1 MFREQRKEYK
11 MEKEE
16 WGNINVANAGQEE
29 QIEIEFEEPEEE
41 EKPQVEVQNEEE
53 KQEVVEPKQEEEKAP
68 ELEGIETKGA
78 EKRIR
83 QLIRQRKERDE
94 HIQALIQKNEELNT
108 NLRTKDKEVNT
119 LGKSSLDASEKQ
131 LTDKIEL
138 ARAVYTEA
146 FEEGDKDRVLK
157 AQEMLNDA
165 QIDLKNVTAAKSNYP
180 EIEDVPQQAQ
190 PQPQQQVRQQ
200 PANDPRAEDWASKN
214 DWFGKDNIMTAAALA
229 IDAELKGEGYDPQ
242 DQDFYQEI
250 DNRLKKAF
258 PQKLGESQERVQE
271 VTSSPAQVVSGGS
284 RSSSS
289 SSRKVK
295 LSKEDVALAQKWNI
309 PLEKYAAEK
318 LKVDDSDG
326 YTNIL

>member
-11 MEKEE
+11 MDKEE
-16 WGNINVANAGQEE
+16 WGNINVANEGQEE
-29 QIEIEFEEPEEE
+29 KIEIEFEEPEEE
-41 EKPQVEVQNEEE
+41 EKPQVEVQKEED

-68 ELEGIETKGA
+68 ELDGIETKGA

-94 HIQALIQKNEELNT
+94 HIQALIQKNEELST
-108 NLRTKDKEVNT
+108 NLRTKDKEVNV

-138 ARAVYTEA
+138 ARSVYAEA
-146 FEEGDKDRVLK
+146 FEEGDKERVLK

-165 QIDLKNVTAAKSNYP
+165 QIDLKSVTAAKNNYQ

-214 DWFGKDNIMTAAALA
+214 DWFGKDNVMTAAALA
-229 IDAELKGEGYDPQ
+229 IDAELKGEGYDPA

-250 DNRLKKAF
+250 DNRLKQAF

-271 VTSSPAQVVSGGS
+271 NTSQPAQVVSGGS

>member
-1 MFREQRKEYK
+1 MKSK
-11 MEKEE
+11 
-16 WGNINVANAGQEE
+16 
-29 QIEIEFEEPEEE
+29 
-41 EKPQVEVQNEEE
+41 
-53 KQEVVEPKQEEEKAP
+53 EEEKAP
-68 ELEGIETKGA
+68 ELDGIETKGA

-165 QIDLKNVTAAKSNYP
+165 QIDLKSVTAAKNNYQ

-214 DWFGKDNIMTAAALA
+214 DWFGKDNVMTAAALA
-229 IDAELKGEGYDPQ
+229 IDAELKGEGYDPA

-250 DNRLKKAF
+250 DNRLKQAF
-258 PQKLGESQERVQE
+258 PQKLGESQESCAGKY
-271 VTSSPAQVVSGGS
+271 VTTCSSSIWGS

-289 SSRKVK
+289 NSRKVK
-295 LSKEDVALAQKWNI
+295 LSKEDVRLAQKWNI

>member
-1 MFREQRKEYK
+1 
-11 MEKEE
+11 MEKEQ
-16 WGNINVANAGQEE
+16 WSNVDVANAGQED
-29 QIEIEFEEPEEE
+29 QIEIEFEEPQEEE
-41 EKPQVEVQNEEE
+41 TPQIETQ
-53 KQEVVEPKQEEEKAP
+53 KEVVESKEEEKAP
-68 ELEGIETKGA
+68 ELDGIETKGA

-165 QIDLKNVTAAKSNYP
+165 QIDLKSVTAAKNNYQ

-214 DWFGKDNIMTAAALA
+214 DWFGKDNVMTAAALA
-229 IDAELKGEGYDPQ
+229 IDAELKGEGYDPA

-250 DNRLKKAF
+250 DNRLKQAF
-258 PQKLGESQERVQE
+258 PQKLGESQERVQGS
-271 VTSSPAQVVSGGS
+271 TSTPAQVVSGGS

>member
-16 WGNINVANAGQEE
+16 WSNVNVANAGQEE

-41 EKPQVEVQNEEE
+41 KEKPQVEVQKE
-53 KQEVVEPKQEEEKAP
+53 KEVVESKEEEKAP

-165 QIDLKNVTAAKSNYP
+165 QIDLKSVTAAKNNYQ

-200 PANDPRAEDWASKN
+200 PVNDPRAEDWASKN
-214 DWFGKDNIMTAAALA
+214 DWFGKDNVMTAAALA

-250 DNRLKKAF
+250 DNRLKQAF
-258 PQKLGESQERVQE
+258 PQKLGNSQERVQE
-271 VTSSPAQVVSGGS
+271 NTSQPAQVVSGGS

>member
-1 MFREQRKEYK
+1 LFREQRKEYK
-11 MEKEE
+11 MDKEE
-16 WGNINVANAGQEE
+16 WGNVNVANAGQEE
-29 QIEIEFEEPEEE
+29 QIEIEFEESQEE
-41 EKPQVEVQNEEE
+41 EKPQVET
-53 KQEVVEPKQEEEKAP
+53 KQEVVESKEEEEKAP

-165 QIDLKNVTAAKSNYP
+165 QIDLKNVTAAKNNYQ

-214 DWFGKDNIMTAAALA
+214 DWFGKDNVMTAAALA

-271 VTSSPAQVVSGGS
+271 NTSQPAQVVSGGS

>member
-16 WGNINVANAGQEE
+16 WSNVDVANAGQEE
-29 QIEIEFEEPEEE
+29 QIEIEFEEPQEEE
-41 EKPQVEVQNEEE
+41 NPQVET
-53 KQEVVEPKQEEEKAP
+53 KKEVVESKEEEKAP
-68 ELEGIETKGA
+68 ELDGIETKGA

-214 DWFGKDNIMTAAALA
+214 DWFGKDNVMTAAALA

>member
-1 MFREQRKEYK
+1 MD
-11 MEKEE
+11 KEE
-16 WGNINVANAGQEE
+16 WGNVDVANAGQED
-29 QIEIEFEEPEEE
+29 QIEIEFEEPQEKEKPQIETKEE
-41 EKPQVEVQNEEE
+41 EKKE
-53 KQEVVEPKQEEEKAP
+53 EVVEEKAP

-94 HIQALIQKNEELNT
+94 HIQALIQKNEELST

-165 QIDLKNVTAAKSNYP
+165 QIDLKNVTAAKNNYQ

-214 DWFGKDNIMTAAALA
+214 DWFGKDNVMTAAALA

-258 PQKLGESQERVQE
+258 PQKLGESENRLQE

>member
-1 MFREQRKEYK
+1 
-11 MEKEE
+11 MEKEQ
-16 WGNINVANAGQEE
+16 WGNVDVANAGQED
-29 QIEIEFEEPEEE
+29 QIEIEFEEPQEE
-41 EKPQVEVQNEEE
+41 EKPQIETQEEVI
-53 KQEVVEPKQEEEKAP
+53 EEKAP
-68 ELEGIETKGA
+68 ELDGIETKGA

-229 IDAELKGEGYDPQ
+229 IDAELKGEGYDPP

-250 DNRLKKAF
+250 DNRLKQAF
-258 PQKLGESQERVQE
+258 PQKLGESQERVQGS
-271 VTSSPAQVVSGGS
+271 TSSPAQVVSGGS